1 MLAAKEYEVGPK
13 GSLVD
18 MLSDGWLVASEEAL
32 PYPLTGLGLAWAWP
46 RPGHQWV
53 AGARLSLRNT
63 GTIAANHSCY
73 TMENTTLNVFSL
85 SADMFVRISMSTKE
99 M

>member
-32 PYPLTGLGLAWAWP
+32 PYPLTGLGQAWP
-46 RPGHQWV
+46 PVGGQSAPLPTQH
-53 AGARLSLRNT
+53 RNHRCQPFMLHH
-63 GTIAANHSCY
+63 GKHNI
-73 TMENTTLNVFSL
+73 NVFSL